1 MNFVVLFWKIR
12 TEFFLHILATSNTL
26 KTCLKQM
33 LKHKAWKYN
42 GFFWRIFRQL
52 NKILKDK
59 KHIRMIKDICIR
71 IFEKFI
77 QIFGINA
84 ALSPQMTMD
93 SSFVNTQ
100 CLQTLRLQLYKEDKN
115 NSKNSTQ
122 KSYAKTLDEGRTNII
137 LISKYF
143 YWFYNSK
150 KYFQFQ
156 KWLHWLFFR
165 SLFWV
170 TLVAVQQTFSKSSSS
185 GKKLEL
191 YIHEKQEAM
200 AIIYCNV
207 GREGP
212 VFHPWSSITVNV
224 CLGLC
229 ESINYSNGRFKFA
242 KAGKNGV
249 GRRRY

>member
-1 MNFVVLFWKIR
+1 
-12 TEFFLHILATSNTL
+12 
-26 KTCLKQM
+26 M

-52 NKILKDK
+52 NKILKDN

-71 IFEKFI
+71 IFEKFV

-100 CLQTLRLQLYKEDKN
+100 CLQTLRLQLNKEDKN

-122 KSYAKTLDEGRTNII
+122 KSYAKTLDKGRTNII

-143 YWFYNSK
+143 YWFYILK

-156 KWLHWLFFR
+156 KWLHDFFFDPYFESR
-165 SLFWV
+165 SSQFSRHSANLRA
-170 TLVAVQQTFSKSSSS
+170 VARS
-185 GKKLEL
+185 
-191 YIHEKQEAM
+191 
-200 AIIYCNV
+200 
-207 GREGP
+207 
-212 VFHPWSSITVNV
+212 
-224 CLGLC
+224 
-229 ESINYSNGRFKFA
+229 
-242 KAGKNGV
+242 
-249 GRRRY
+249 